1 MGDPASKVME
11 SWRHRFDMIHSCI
24 RMIAKEGHGLRP
36 EVLTFS
42 ALSPGKCLIYDIHSF
57 RAHNA
62 WQRKNVLTEST
73 TLGIPLQ
80 VENGQLDD
88 TCGVKVRSFDGDSGR
103 ATYLRNFA
111 KKVVREAHNE
121 EGSAALLAVDPEGV
135 EVASFGLGPSGR
147 GFFASQATEKPIRQ
161 VLVLLLGCKEFNL
174 ILSNKE

>member
-1 MGDPASKVME
+1 M
-11 SWRHRFDMIHSCI
+11 
-24 RMIAKEGHGLRP
+24 
-36 EVLTFS
+36 
-42 ALSPGKCLIYDIHSF
+42 
-57 RAHNA
+57 
-62 WQRKNVLTEST
+62 
-73 TLGIPLQ
+73 
-80 VENGQLDD
+80 
-88 TCGVKVRSFDGDSGR
+88 RSFDGDSGR

-174 ILSNKE
+174 ILSNK